1 MKKDSDTYN
10 WSEVRSVMI
19 PLHVFDTAF
28 RHPLPKELQMNQ
40 LTNECKKSSVIVTLA
55 AAEQYCFFQ
64 CPVEDRVL
72 EGVSLR
78 GRFGDISVL
87 ETGEIVPIQE
97 GRNDPGYRDAIKLEV
112 AQATA
117 AQYLGL

>member
-1 MKKDSDTYN
+1 MATIK
-10 WSEVRSVMI
+10 
-19 PLHVFDTAF
+19 
-28 RHPLPKELQMNQ
+28 
-40 LTNECKKSSVIVTLA
+40 VIIA
-55 AAEQYCFFQ
+55 GADHYCFFQ
-64 CPVEDRVL
+64 CPVEGRVL

-87 ETGEIVPIQE
+87 ETGEVIPVQKGHNE
-97 GRNDPGYRDAIKLEV
+97 PGYRDAVKLEV